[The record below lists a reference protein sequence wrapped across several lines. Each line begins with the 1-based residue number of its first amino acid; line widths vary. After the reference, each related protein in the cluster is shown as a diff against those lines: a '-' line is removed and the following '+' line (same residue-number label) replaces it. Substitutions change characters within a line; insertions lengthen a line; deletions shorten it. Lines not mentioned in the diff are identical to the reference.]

1 MKILVSNFGRQ
12 YTAALL
18 TILERRGW
26 LIRFFTSL
34 AANKFPEFMRR
45 AFRKRTFESI
55 PARKI
60 THFPLL
66 FFIERLLRERFPK
79 ISRWTGDLFDKAV
92 ARKLRANPAQVVITY
107 ENTNR
112 ATLKMAK
119 NLGKTTILD
128 LAQIHHNDIV
138 QYGRWFLPPHRLQA
152 EVKKVNPRKAAA
164 LKYTDYVCAL
174 STFAANSMIENGWP
188 ASRLF
193 ILNLGIDPER
203 FTPKKTYA
211 QSGPL
216 RLLFVGTI
224 MRRKGIEILL
234 SAVRNLPEK
243 TVTLQLVG
251 PMGDAAD
258 LLRRHKGLFSY
269 LPFQQHDDLVKQYQ
283 EADVF
288 VFPSL
293 LDSWAQTVL
302 EAMACGTPAIV
313 TENTGAK
320 DAVLQGGGWVVPTN
334 DESAL
339 QARLEQLMDN
349 RATIEVHGKKAQQI
363 ARQYT
368 WAHYAEQLTTVLAEI
383 ARRENI
389 PLQ

>member
-18 TILERRGW
+18 SVLDRQGW
-26 LIRFFTSL
+26 LGRFYTSL
-34 AANKFPEFMRR
+34 AANKFPKFLRPV
-45 AFRKRTFESI
+45 FRKRAFDKI
-55 PARKI
+55 PARAI
-60 THFPLL
+60 AHFPIL
-66 FFIERLLRERFPK
+66 FFLERLLRHRFPG
-79 ISRWTGDLFDKAV
+79 ISRRTGDLFDKAV
-92 ARKLRANPAQVVITY
+92 AKKLRASTAQLIITY

-112 ATLKMAK
+112 ATLKTAK
-119 NLGKTTILD
+119 KLGKTTLLD
-128 LAQIHHNDIV
+128 LAQIHHEDILR
-138 QYGRWFLPPHRLQA
+138 YGRWFFSPQRLHA
-152 EVKKVNPRKAAA
+152 EATLVNPRKAAA
-164 LKYTDYVCAL
+164 LQYTDYICTL
-174 STFAANSMIENGWP
+174 STFAADSMIKNGWP

-193 ILNLGIDPER
+193 TVNLGIDPER
-203 FTPKKTYA
+203 FSPKVQYA
-211 QSGPL
+211 QTGPL

-224 MRRKGIEILL
+224 MRRKGLELL
-234 SAVRNLPEK
+234 LRTVQNLPPK
-243 TVTLQLVG
+243 TATLQLIG

-258 LLRRHKGLFSY
+258 LLRRHAGLFTY
-269 LPFQQHDDLVKQYQ
+269 LPFQHHDALVRHYQ

-320 DAVLQGGGWVVPTN
+320 DAVRQGGGWVIPAN
-334 DESAL
+334 DLPAL
-339 QARLEQLMDN
+339 QACLEKLLEN
-349 RATIEVHGKKAQQI
+349 RAEIETRGKKAQQI

-368 WAHYAEQLTTVLAEI
+368 WAHYQEQLTAALAEI
-383 ARRENI
+383 AHREKI

>member
-12 YTAALL
+12 YTATLL
-18 TILERRGW
+18 AVLERQGW
-26 LIRFFTSL
+26 LARFFTSL
-34 AANKFPEFMRR
+34 VANKFPAFLHWV
-45 AFRKRTFESI
+45 FRKRAFDQI
-55 PARKI
+55 PASRI
-60 THFPLL
+60 THFPFLFLL
-66 FFIERLLRERFPK
+66 ERLLRKRFPK
-79 ISRWTGDLFDKAV
+79 ISQCTGDLFDKAV
-92 ARKLRANPAQVVITY
+92 ARKLNTSPAQVVITY

-112 ATLKMAK
+112 ATMKIAK
-119 NLGKTTILD
+119 NLGKITMLD

-138 QYGRWFLPPHRLQA
+138 RYGQWFLSSERLHA
-152 EVKKVNPRKAAA
+152 ELTRVNPRKEAA
-164 LKYTDYVCAL
+164 LKFTDYVCTL
-174 STFAANSMIENGWP
+174 STFAADSMIKNGWP

-203 FTPKKTYA
+203 FSPKPNYA
-211 QSGPL
+211 KSGPL
-216 RLLFVGTI
+216 QVLFVGTI
-224 MRRKGIEILL
+224 MRRKGIELL
-234 SAVRNLPEK
+234 LDAVRNLPENA
-243 TVTLQLVG
+243 VALRLIG

-258 LLRRHKGLFSY
+258 LLRSHSGLFTY
-269 LPFQQHDDLVKQYQ
+269 LPFQHHDALVRHYQ

-320 DAVLQGGGWVVPTN
+320 DAVLQGGGWVIPAN
-334 DESAL
+334 DRSAL
-339 QARLEQLMDN
+339 QACLENLIAD
-349 RATIEVHGKKAQQI
+349 RTAIEIRGKKAQQI

-368 WAHYAEQLTTVLAEI
+368 WEHYSKQWTATLTEI